1 MNPRRGQGNYL
12 KILKMTNICG
22 IPKSKIAGFQKQKLQ
37 GNSAELRTKNNSNGS
52 EGELLCQKNRVAS
65 AQVESSKTQLNEH
78 VTRIAQI
85 QDERVQNERAL
96 QLSVGL
102 QSILN
107 DSRGRLWI
115 CSEKLETGNCRLL

>member
-1 MNPRRGQGNYL
+1 M
-12 KILKMTNICG
+12 
-22 IPKSKIAGFQKQKLQ
+22 Q
-37 GNSAELRTKNNSNGS
+37 GNSAELRTKNNSKVS
-52 EGELLCQKNRVAS
+52 EGQLLCQKNRVAS

-107 DSRGRLWI
+107 DSRGKTLDLLRKI
-115 CSEKLETGNCRLL
+115 GNRQL

>member
-1 MNPRRGQGNYL
+1 MGFQ
-12 KILKMTNICG
+12 KA
-22 IPKSKIAGFQKQKLQ
+22 KIAGFQKQKFQ
-37 GNSAELRTKNNSNGS
+37 GNSAELRTKNNSKVS

-115 CSEKLETGNCRLL
+115 CSEKLETGNCGLLKYNLEGNIAELRAKHESGL